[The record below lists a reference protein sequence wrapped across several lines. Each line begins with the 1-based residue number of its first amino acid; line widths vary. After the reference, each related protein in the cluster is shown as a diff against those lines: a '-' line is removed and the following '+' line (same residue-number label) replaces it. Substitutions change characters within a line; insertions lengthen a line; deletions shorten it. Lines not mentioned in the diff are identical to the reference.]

1 MEKVYFDSVGTYNQ
15 LYGLP
20 TRHPLVATV
29 DLREAANYA
38 NNIEIKGEIYGLFL
52 KNAPYCKL
60 KYGRKD
66 YDFQA
71 GTVVS
76 IAPGQTVTVDIAD
89 KDISLDVI
97 GIVFH
102 PNLILHTTLAKSI
115 RQFSFFSYSE
125 LESLHLSEKERE
137 KFVFYYDAIKEEL
150 GQPADAHTAAVVST
164 NIQLL
169 LEHLQRF
176 YDRQFTT
183 RHRANA
189 DVVKQFENNL
199 RLYYSQGVVGSI
211 PSVVYFAE
219 KANLSPSYFSDLVR
233 KETGSAPKDFISLFI
248 ADEAK
253 RCLTETDSDIS
264 EIAYRLG
271 FEYPAH
277 FTRMFKRTVGMTPRE
292 YRLKAKRIVDK
303 L

>member
-1 MEKVYFDSVGTYNQ
+1 MEKVYFDSVCTYNQ

-20 TRHPLVATV
+20 TRHPLVATI
-29 DLREAANYA
+29 DLRQAANYA
-38 NNIEIKGEIYGLFL
+38 NNIEIRGEIYGLFL

-76 IAPGQTVTVDIAD
+76 IAPGQTVTVDIAAED
-89 KDISLDVI
+89 VSLDVI

-102 PNLILHTTLAKSI
+102 PHLMLHTTLARSI
-115 RQFSFFSYSE
+115 KQFSFFSYSE
-125 LESLHLSEKERE
+125 LESLHLSEEERE
-137 KFVFYYDAIKEEL
+137 KFIYYYNVIRGEL
-150 GQPADAHTAAVVST
+150 DQPADAQTAAIVST

-183 RHRANA
+183 RHKTND
-189 DVVKQFENNL
+189 DVVRQFENNL
-199 RLYYSQGVVGSI
+199 RLYYSQKTVGTV
-211 PSVVYFAE
+211 PSVVHFAE
-219 KANLSPSYFSDLVR
+219 KANLTPSYFSDLVR
-233 KETGSAPKDFISLFI
+233 KETGSTPKKLISLFI
-248 ADEAK
+248 IDEAK
-253 RCLTETDSDIS
+253 RRLTETDDTIS

-277 FTRMFKRTVGMTPRE
+277 FTRMFKRATGMTPRE
-292 YRLKAKRIVDK
+292 YRLNMTEINK
-303 L
+303 

>member
-29 DLREAANYA
+29 DLRQAANYA
-38 NNIEIKGEIYGLFL
+38 NNIEMRGEIYGLFL

-76 IAPGQTVTVDIAD
+76 IAPGQTVTIDIAAE
-89 KDISLDVI
+89 DISLDVI

-102 PNLILHTTLAKSI
+102 PNLILHTTLARSI
-115 RQFSFFSYSE
+115 RHFSFFSYSE
-125 LESLHLSEKERE
+125 LESLHLSDKERE
-137 KFVFYYDAIKEEL
+137 KFVFYYNVIKEEL
-150 GQPADAHTAAVVST
+150 DQPADSHTAAVVAT

-183 RHRANA
+183 RHKSNAN
-189 DVVKQFENNL
+189 VVRQFENNL
-199 RLYYSQGVVGSI
+199 RHYYSQEVVSSI
-211 PSVVYFAE
+211 PSVAYFAG
-219 KANLSPSYFSDLVR
+219 KANLSPGYFSDLIR
-233 KETGSAPKDFISLFI
+233 KETGSNPKDLISLFFV
-248 ADEAK
+248 DEAK

-264 EIAYRLG
+264 EIAHRLG

-277 FTRMFKRTVGMTPRE
+277 FTRMFKRIVGMTPRE
-292 YRLKAKRIVDK
+292 YRLKAKSIVDK
-303 L
+303 

>member
-1 MEKVYFDSVGTYNQ
+1 MEKVYLDSVGTYNR

-20 TRHPLVATV
+20 TKHPLVATV

-38 NNIEIKGEIYGLFL
+38 NHVEMQGEIYSLFL
-52 KNAPYCKL
+52 KNAPYCQL
-60 KYGRKD
+60 KYGRKT
-66 YDFQA
+66 YDFEA

-76 IAPGQTVTVDIAD
+76 IAPGQTVTIDIAPE
-89 KDISLDVI
+89 DISLDAV

-102 PNLILHTTLAKSI
+102 PDLFFGTSLSDTIKH
-115 RQFSFFSYSE
+115 FSFFNYSE

-137 KFVFYYDAIKEEL
+137 KFELYYNIIKEEIE
-150 GQPADAHTAAVVST
+150 QPIDSHSAAVIST

-183 RHRANA
+183 RHKENS
-189 DVVKQFENNL
+189 DVVKQFETNL
-199 RLYYSQGVVGSI
+199 RQYYSTEYPEAI
-211 PSVVYFAE
+211 PSVAYFAE
-219 KANLSPSYFSDLVR
+219 KAKLTPSYFSDLIR
-233 KETGSAPKDFISLFI
+233 KETGTSPKDFISLFMI
-248 ADEAK
+248 EEAK
-253 RCLTETDSDIS
+253 RRLVETDDDIS

-277 FTRMFKRTVGMTPRE
+277 FTRMFKRLAGLSPKE
-292 YRLKAKRIVDK
+292 YRLKN
-303 L
+303 LMN

>member
-20 TRHPLVATV
+20 TKHPLVATV

-38 NNIEIKGEIYGLFL
+38 NHIEIKGEIYGLFL
-52 KNAPYCKL
+52 KNVPYCKL

-76 IAPGQTVTVDIAD
+76 IAPGQTVTIDIAAED
-89 KDISLDVI
+89 VSLDVI

-102 PNLILHTTLAKSI
+102 PDLIFGTTLAESLK
-115 RQFSFFSYSE
+115 QFSFFSYSE

-137 KFVFYYDAIKEEL
+137 KFVFYYNVIKEEL
-150 GQPADAHTAAVVST
+150 EQPIDSHSAAVIST

-183 RHRANA
+183 RHKINT
-189 DVVKQFENNL
+189 DVVKQFEQNL
-199 RLYYSQGVVGSI
+199 KLYYSQETVSST

-219 KANLSPSYFSDLVR
+219 KANLSPSYFSDLIR
-233 KETGSAPKDFISLFI
+233 KETGLNPRDIISLFI
-248 ADEAK
+248 VDEAK
-253 RCLTETDSDIS
+253 RCLIETGSDIR
-264 EIAYRLG
+264 EIASRLG
-271 FEYPAH
+271 FSYPAH
-277 FTRMFKRTVGMTPRE
+277 FTRMFKRAVGMNPRE
-292 YRLKAKRIVDK
+292 YRVKYTK
-303 L
+303 